1 MPLRLNQLSI
11 RYKLMILLVI
21 IGTLPTFAISYVFSV
36 NEKVLRTKDAA
47 QLTETA
53 RSLGEVIDRNLFERY
68 GDVQAFGFN
77 TAAYDAKNWRNPSD
91 ENPLVSAM
99 NNYTRAY
106 GMYPL
111 MMLLDTNGNVLA
123 TNSVAIDGKP
133 IAVRFLYEMSFKE
146 ESWFQRALQGKFNE
160 GRNGFTGTAVGD
172 PIQNPLLKKIYGS
185 DGYSITFSAQVKNT
199 YGELIGVWVNFF
211 DMGWWTSSLVKTT
224 KRCRRAELSVRM

>member
-1 MPLRLNQLSI
+1 MPLRLNRLSI

-36 NEKVLRTKDAA
+36 NEKVLRAKDAA

-133 IAVRFLYEMSFKE
+133 IAVRFLYEMNFKE
-146 ESWFQRALQGKFNE
+146 ES
-160 GRNGFTGTAVGD
+160 
-172 PIQNPLLKKIYGS
+172 
-185 DGYSITFSAQVKNT
+185 
-199 YGELIGVWVNFF
+199 
-211 DMGWWTSSLVKTT
+211 
-224 KRCRRAELSVRM
+224 